1 MGVISHENSIDY
13 NNFTQVGRLLCGS
26 YAMNFFPLRA
36 HLIGEKEKI
45 REKNMLGWEVKRGGS
60 EMVRVS
66 SFLLEPTIWVEMVFC
81 PIYGRG
87 KIDKKL

>member
-1 MGVISHENSIDY
+1 MGVISHENSIDC
-13 NNFTQVGRLLCGS
+13 NNFTQVGRLLCGF

-36 HLIGEKEKI
+36 HLIGERENRGEKYAWLGGKEW
-45 REKNMLGWEVKRGGS
+45 GC

-81 PIYGRG
+81 PIYGRDKIVG
-87 KIDKKL
+87 KL